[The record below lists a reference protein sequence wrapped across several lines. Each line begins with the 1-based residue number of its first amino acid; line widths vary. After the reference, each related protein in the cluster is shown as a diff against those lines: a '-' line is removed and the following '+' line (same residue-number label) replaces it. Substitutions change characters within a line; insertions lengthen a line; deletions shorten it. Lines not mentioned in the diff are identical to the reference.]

1 MKVVMASETPETA
14 EKAPFSLKLEVS
26 SLAGRKSRDV
36 KITPSETEIAALIAY
51 LGIQALRKVTLK
63 GVLAPLG
70 KRDWRLTAHLGATIV
85 QPCVVTLAPV
95 TTRIEEDIE
104 RIWRADLPEQAEA
117 GSEEEMPEDT
127 SEEQLGAVIDLGL
140 VLSEALALTL
150 PLYPRADGAHMEQN
164 VFAAPGIT
172 PMRDEEARPF
182 AGLAGLRDK
191 LAKDDDNGGENG
203 GKIN

>member
-1 MKVVMASETPETA
+1 MKVVMASESPETA
-14 EKAPFSLKLEVS
+14 EKAPFSLELEVS
-26 SLAGRKSRDV
+26 SLAGRKSRDIN
-36 KITPSETEIAALIAY
+36 ITPPEAAIAALSTH
-51 LGIQALRKVTLK
+51 LGLQALRKVSLK
-63 GVLAPLG
+63 GVLAPVG

-104 RIWRADLPEQAEA
+104 RIWRANMPEQAEA

-127 SEEQLGAVIDLGL
+127 SEEQLGSVIDLGL
-140 VLSEALALTL
+140 VLGEALALAL
-150 PLYPRADGAHMEQN
+150 PLYPRADGAHLEQD
-164 VFAAPGIT
+164 VFAAPGVT

-191 LAKDDDNGGENG
+191 LAKDDSDNGGNG